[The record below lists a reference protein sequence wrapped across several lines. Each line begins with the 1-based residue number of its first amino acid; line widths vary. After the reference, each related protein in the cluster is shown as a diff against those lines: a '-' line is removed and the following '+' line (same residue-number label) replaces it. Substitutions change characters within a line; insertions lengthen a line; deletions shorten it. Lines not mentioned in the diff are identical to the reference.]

1 MFIQI
6 NQALKHA
13 SLKSYSLY
21 KDGDGD
27 QCLKMFMR
35 DPIEVLLE
43 LFLTQ
48 VPLASN
54 ISSTKSIEI
63 RMVNGSFTIRMVHC
77 GGNGHK
83 LKQ

>member
-27 QCLKMFMR
+27 QCLDLYMR
-35 DPIEVLLE
+35 DPIEVPLE
-43 LFLTQ
+43 LFSYSS
-48 VPLASN
+48 ASG

-63 RMVNGSFTIRMVHC
+63 RMVNGSITIRMVHC